1 MKITILFKSGKEIDV
16 ECDEFSVGMGLNAK
30 MNSYEIKGA
39 LNGRPIYINM
49 DEVACIYRKEVS
61 EESEEEE

>member
-16 ECDEFSVGMGLNAK
+16 ECDEFSVETGLNAELRG
-30 MNSYEIKGA
+30 YEISCA
-39 LNGRPIYINM
+39 RNGRPIYINM